1 MRNKHVKET
10 TERVIACIDLGTNSA
25 RLLIVQLYANFSYR
39 ILRQH
44 KITVRLGEGE
54 FVSGY
59 LTDAAMD
66 RAIVACRGFYEIALS
81 FGAVEV
87 IGYATSATRDAK
99 NREVFLERLLKE
111 TGIDF
116 DVISGNEE
124 ARLIWL
130 GITSST
136 EIIENSVLFID
147 IGGGSTEII
156 VGDQHGYSFLYSLHL
171 GSIRTTTQFFS
182 NPKGSIPQS
191 ELKALRKHIV
201 GEVASVSSE
210 IKQYA
215 PTIAIGSSGTVINLE
230 KVASKIETTH
240 QQGILTRKEL
250 KALYLLLAG
259 LSYSERCAI
268 PGINK
273 ERCDIIV
280 AGARILYEVMKAC
293 NIREIKVTEFGLRDG
308 MLADYLARC
317 PEFLERGDL
326 SVRDVSIHQLAQ
338 IFCVDLAHASHVSDL
353 TAQMFDSAH
362 ASGLISYDTR
372 WRELLLYASY
382 VHDVGQ
388 FIAHFRHQLH
398 SEYIVSNAGLL
409 GFSEYE
415 ILLLSLF
422 CRYHRKRIPRERDI
436 GYSSLSTEDK
446 RAVFILSFILRCAE
460 ALDRSHDGRVKTAVL
475 SRPNERKIQ
484 LQVTATQDC
493 TIEMWAVEE
502 EISLLENTFAYEV
515 NIVCTTQ

>member
-1 MRNKHVKET
+1 MKKT
-10 TERVIACIDLGTNSA
+10 TERVIACIDLGTNST

-44 KITVRLGEGE
+44 KITVRLGEEE

-66 RAIVACRGFYEIALS
+66 RAIVACRGFHEIALS

-116 DVISGNEE
+116 DIISGNEE

-130 GITSST
+130 GIASSMV
-136 EIIENSVLFID
+136 IIESPVLFID
-147 IGGGSTEII
+147 IGGGSTELI
-156 VGDQHGYSFLYSLHL
+156 VGDQQDYFFLHSLRL
-171 GSIRTTTQFFS
+171 GSIRTTARFFS
-182 NPKGSIPQS
+182 NPRRPIPES
-191 ELKALRKHIV
+191 ELKTLRKHLI
-201 GEVASVSSE
+201 GEIASVSHE
-210 IKQYA
+210 IKRYA
-215 PTIAIGSSGTVINLE
+215 PVAAIGSSGTIISLE
-230 KVASKIETTH
+230 KVAGKLETTH

-250 KALYLLLAG
+250 KALHLLLAG
-259 LSYSERCAI
+259 LSYSERCALA
-268 PGINK
+268 GMNR

-280 AGARILYEVMKAC
+280 AGAQILYEVMKAC

-308 MLADYLARC
+308 MLIDYLSRC
-317 PEFLERGDL
+317 PEFLEKGNV
-326 SVRDVSIHQLAQ
+326 SVRDVSIRQLAQ
-338 IFCVDLAHASHVSDL
+338 MFCVDQVHTSHVSDL
-353 TAQMFDSAH
+353 AAQMFDSAH
-362 ASGLISYDTR
+362 ASGLISYDER

-382 VHDVGQ
+382 IHDVGQ
-388 FIAHFRHQLH
+388 FIAHSRHHLH
-398 SEYIVSNAGLL
+398 SEYIVSNAGML
-409 GFSEYE
+409 GFSEHE
-415 ILLLSLF
+415 ILLISLF

-436 GYSSLSTEDK
+436 GYNSLSTEDK

-460 ALDRSHDGRVKTAVL
+460 ALDCSHDGRVKTAIL
-475 SRPNERKIQ
+475 SCFGEREIQ
-484 LQVTATQDC
+484 LTVTAIHDC

-502 EISLLENTFAYEV
+502 EIALFQNTFAYEV
-515 NIVCTTQ
+515 NIVCITQ